1 MPVNKK
7 TAIISL
13 AVVCSVLILI
23 AVIYNG
29 TGIQGVPSNPT
40 TPLSPPPESPS
51 TTPDADL
58 PSNPGATPSPSPTP
72 LDASSPNPETKV
84 VLTNKEKGLSIL
96 SNVLR
101 IDLTKYNVTS
111 EENQHSDSSGL
122 TINSVFYTLTATN
135 GNKVTVL
142 VEFTNGKLYMLHVLE
157 VGTLYLSRPAISS
170 STELAKNFLSNYQT
184 FTSDP
189 IYGELMAPLNNLD
202 VSQNVNITSGNCQ
215 LQVYDGNSQRP
226 SFKWYYT
233 YNGVAAE
240 YSKFLSIG
248 FNNGFIEIL
257 VDKWQLYK
265 IGSTNVNIS
274 EQQAKAIALETTKTY
289 FSNRN
294 LDNDA
299 FDPKNFNESNVK
311 WTALFFIGSLD
322 TDKTHPGGEFTLY
335 PVWRVGVALNRWYGN
350 MYGLEVEIWADN
362 GEIRSTQEAWS
373 MMTP

>member
-7 TAIISL
+7 TALISL

-29 TGIQGVPSNPT
+29 TGIQDVPSNPT
-40 TPLSPPPESPS
+40 TPLSPTPPESQS
-51 TTPDADL
+51 TTPDTYAPSSPEATL
-58 PSNPGATPSPSPTP
+58 PPSPAP
-72 LDASSPNPETKV
+72 LETSSPV

-96 SNVLR
+96 NNVLK
-101 IDLTKYNVTS
+101 IDLTKYNITS
-111 EENQHSDSSGL
+111 EENQHSDASGL
-122 TINSVFYTLTATN
+122 TTNSIFYTLTAN

-142 VEFTNGKLYMLHVLE
+142 VEFAYGKLYMLHVLE
-157 VGTLYLSRPAISS
+157 VGALYLTRPAIRS

-189 IYGELMAPLNNLD
+189 IYGELMASLNNLD

-265 IGSTNVNIS
+265 IGSNNVNIS

-322 TDKTHPGGEFTLY
+322 TDNAHPGGEFTLY

>member
-299 FDPKNFNESNVK
+299 FDHKNFNESNVK